1 MKKRIEFFHEIKGVA
16 ELFPIIEAK
25 DYKPNWTKKAKEDYL
40 QNKNANLHI
49 HRCPGIF
56 DLFNCG
62 YIIRSWHDINMVIP
76 KETVEEGKFQATTN
90 PQLFPPDGVIPILKG
105 QEEGS
110 DPFMRFVPRPK
121 GTLNNFTN
129 LNTLWHIVAPRGL
142 KFLFLPL
149 PYPDSFEFYN
159 APGILDPGIVP
170 NINLQLSWNIT
181 GSYFIQAGTPLGQ
194 LIPLTEKK
202 YDFICR
208 DMNENDGNWLLKFDL
223 FRKHSFKRGLA
234 VRKKIRE
241 IYEKHFKLK

>member
-1 MKKRIEFFHEIKGVA
+1 MKKRIEFFNEIGGVA
-16 ELFPIIEAK
+16 DLFPIIESK
-25 DYKPNWTKKAKEDYL
+25 DYNPNWIKKAREDYL
-40 QNKNANLHI
+40 QWKKKKGQVDVHLY
-49 HRCPGIF
+49 RCPGIF
-56 DLFNCG
+56 DLFNYG
-62 YIIRSWHDINMVIP
+62 YIVRSWCDVTMEIH
-76 KETVEEGKFQATTN
+76 KETIEDGKFQGPAAWK
-90 PQLFPPDGVIPILKG
+90 LFPIIASHPDYIMKFI
-105 QEEGS
+105 
-110 DPFMRFVPRPK
+110 PRPK
-121 GTLNNFTN
+121 GTLNNYIRI
-129 LNTLWHIVAPRGL
+129 NTLWHIVAPKGI